1 MTGQDA
7 FTVGNTQT
15 IDTTITTPA
24 SENMMSV
31 GPITIDTSVTVTIG
45 ASGTWLI
52 V

>member
-7 FTVGNTQT
+7 FTVGNTST
-15 IDTTITTPA
+15 VSTTITTPA